1 MCLVLSRSCFIFRLE
16 KPFHFANRWEVVR
29 GLILQMNVVK
39 SAVLPPICR
48 APGCPQ
54 TPWVVL
60 CYPGNA
66 KSLLQQL
73 WFWSSRRGGSG
84 LTRGLALA
92 LQVFLQVWP
101 PGPSHEETPLSGSR
115 GESCGLRGVKVE
127 EPWAEGCVFQPKHAI
142 LHPTQLPPGP
152 RFPEGLLR
160 ANKSCKNG
168 IATVVRDVWGFL
180 DSYTGI

>member
-1 MCLVLSRSCFIFRLE
+1 MLRSPQCYHPSAELLGAHRHLE
-16 KPFHFANRWEVVR
+16 YSHVSWECQVPPPP
-29 GLILQMNVVK
+29 
-39 SAVLPPICR
+39 AV
-48 APGCPQ
+48 
-54 TPWVVL
+54 
-60 CYPGNA
+60 
-66 KSLLQQL
+66 
-73 WFWSSRRGGSG
+73 FWSSRARGGASAPRAALRVAFGGRG
-84 LTRGLALA
+84 LTRSLALA
-92 LQVFLQVWP
+92 LQVFFQVWP

-152 RFPEGLLR
+152 HFLEGLLR

-168 IATVVRDVWGFL
+168 IATAVRDVWGFL